1 CTLFVVPMG
10 GSLDVW

>member
-1 CTLFVVPMG
+1 CTLFIIPMG

>member
-1 CTLFVVPMG
+1 CTLFVIPMG